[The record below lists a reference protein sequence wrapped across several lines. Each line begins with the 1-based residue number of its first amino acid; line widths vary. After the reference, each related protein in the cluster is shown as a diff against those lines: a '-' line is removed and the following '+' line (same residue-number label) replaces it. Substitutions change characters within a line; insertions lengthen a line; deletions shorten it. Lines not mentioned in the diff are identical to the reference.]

1 MLDPAEV
8 QLFFADLQDFIMG
21 LSHTNSPTA
30 VRNSARTLATIG
42 TILELPVV
50 LSMVPGPDG
59 PDVIGELTELL
70 PDTPVHVR
78 PPGPSGWDDPAAR
91 NAVIRHGRGVIVL
104 CGVVTEIVVLHTALD
119 AIADGYRVHI
129 PIDACG
135 GMTAR
140 GEDAT
145 LRRLEAAGAQITTVP
160 SLAGDL
166 IRDFTTPDGSAILAA
181 LHTPGSSIG
190 ASAGA

>member
-1 MLDPAEV
+1 MLNPADV
-8 QLFFADLQDFIMG
+8 QLLFADLQDFIID
-21 LSHTNSPTA
+21 LAQTNSPTA

-42 TILELPVV
+42 TILELPAV
-50 LSMVPGPDG
+50 LSIVPGPNR
-59 PDVIGELTELL
+59 PDVITELTELL

-78 PPGPSGWDDPAAR
+78 PPGPSCWDDPGAH
-91 NAVIRHGRGVIVL
+91 NAVIGHRCGVIVL

-119 AIADGYRVHI
+119 AIADGYRVQI

-135 GMTAR
+135 GLTSR

-166 IRDFTTPDGSAILAA
+166 LRDFTTPTGSSIVAA
-181 LHTPGSSIG
+181 LHTISTP
-190 ASAGA
+190 A

>member
-1 MLDPAEV
+1 MLDSADV
-8 QLFFADLQDFIMG
+8 QLLFADLQDFIMDRAQ
-21 LSHTNSPTA
+21 TNSPTA

-42 TILELPVV
+42 TTLELPAV
-50 LSMVPGPDG
+50 LSIVPGPDG
-59 PDVIGELTELL
+59 PDVITELTELL

-78 PPGPSGWDDPAAR
+78 APSPSCWDDAGAH
-91 NAVIRHGRGVIVL
+91 NAVIGHGRGVIVL

-119 AIADGYRVHI
+119 ALADGYRVHI

-135 GMTAR
+135 GITPR

-166 IRDFTTPDGSAILAA
+166 VRDFTTPNGSTILAA
-181 LHTPGSSIG
+181 LHTIATST
-190 ASAGA
+190 

>member
-8 QLFFADLQDFIMG
+8 QLVFADLQDFIMD
-21 LSHTNSPTA
+21 LTQTNSPTA

-42 TILELPVV
+42 TILELPTV
-50 LSMVPGPDG
+50 LSIVPGPNG
-59 PDVIGELTELL
+59 PDVITELNEAL

-78 PPGPSGWDDPAAR
+78 PPGPSCWDDPGTHD
-91 NAVIRHGRGVIVL
+91 AVVGHRRRVIVL

-119 AIADGYRVHI
+119 ALADGYQVHI

-135 GMTAR
+135 GITPR

-166 IRDFTTPDGSAILAA
+166 LRDFSTPTGSSILAA
-181 LHTPGSSIG
+181 LHTISTP
-190 ASAGA
+190 A